1 MKSRIARSLTW
12 TGPRIRCS
20 WYSSIGTGTTSIPGQ
35 LMPLLLMIVEDG
47 KVNENLKFFL
57 LALVGVVMI
66 IWLAYAITVIISVV
80 IG

>member
-1 MKSRIARSLTW
+1 
-12 TGPRIRCS
+12 
-20 WYSSIGTGTTSIPGQ
+20 
-35 LMPLLLMIVEDG
+35 MIVEDG